1 MSRIA
6 IIGASGELGYRLVQR
21 LCSRHSIVAI
31 VRRADKRD
39 FAACVGRDK
48 NETHTADPPK
58 EDTPKEEPHKIEV
71 RVVRDIGNTNAL
83 CAALDGCDA
92 VINAGYIWF
101 AQAINEAMAQCKAP
115 PRHIVFTGST
125 GIYTR
130 LPSESAQRKRLAED
144 YIRQHFHSHWTII
157 RPTMIYGH
165 KDDRNISR
173 LVRAVDRLRVFP
185 LIGDGDSLIQP
196 VFIHDL
202 VKAYE
207 IALLNERCYNRI
219 YDVAGGR
226 AYSNRELIRCA
237 ADSIGKKTLFL
248 PVPAR
253 LISLAVRLLGRLR
266 LSPISQEQVL
276 RFQENKDVDLL
287 PFIDEFKYVPR
298 NFEQGIGELVHE
310 MKQHGMLR

>member
-1 MSRIA
+1 MPRIA
-6 IIGASGELGYRLVQR
+6 IIGASGEVGYRLVQR
-21 LCSRHSIVAI
+21 LCGRHSIVAI

-39 FAACVGRDK
+39 FAACAGRDE
-48 NETHTADPPK
+48 NEMHKAEPPQVA
-58 EDTPKEEPHKIEV
+58 V
-71 RVVRDIGNTNAL
+71 RVVPDIGITHAL

-101 AQAINEAMAQCKAP
+101 ARAINEAMEQCKAP

-144 YIRQHFHSHWTII
+144 YIRRHFSCHWTII

-165 KDDRNISR
+165 RNDRNISR

-185 LIGDGDSLIQP
+185 LIGDGGSLIQP
-196 VFIHDL
+196 VFIYDL

-207 IALLNERCYNRI
+207 IALLNERCYGRT

-237 ADSIGKKTLFL
+237 ADSIGKRTVFL
-248 PVPAR
+248 PVPAD

-287 PFIDEFKYVPR
+287 PFIEEFKYVPR